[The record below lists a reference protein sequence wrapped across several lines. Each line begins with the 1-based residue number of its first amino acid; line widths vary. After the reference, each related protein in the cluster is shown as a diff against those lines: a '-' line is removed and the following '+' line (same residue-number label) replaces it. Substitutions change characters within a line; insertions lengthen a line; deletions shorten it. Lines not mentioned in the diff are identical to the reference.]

1 MKKSL
6 LILTMIAFI
15 NGINAQGNSSVAVAN
30 PNVEGLYATPSIC
43 AKILRLELSKL
54 NKYSVYDA
62 FDMEEVYDEDSNYR
76 SNCLSKSCLVEFGKK
91 LGADYMLTGSY
102 DLLANKIVITLK
114 MIDVKNSTIYKSGLR
129 EFTNQEKELQRMTEI
144 VLKEM
149 HGVPTDKELVDRL
162 KFDNDII
169 MKSNVG
175 KVSNSGPRI
184 GVGFMTGSFYEFATR
199 SKAQGG
205 LDIVPAVSM
214 IGYQLEAQYVGT
226 DNFSAL
232 AEFILNVNG
241 LEQGKFLPTLSILN
255 GFRFGSAGWEFAFGP
270 GFTLS
275 KTSNGFFDTEGH
287 YGNAGHYYSVEEY
300 SFPPSDWEAHVAAH
314 NNDPNNTDMLS
325 YDDYLTKNY
334 VIEETLDDRAS
345 VKGAFM
351 FVMAFGRTFRAG
363 ALNIPVNIFY
373 SSRQGGGIAGI
384 NVGFNV
390 TKKKTTLITG
400 M

>member
-6 LILTMIAFI
+6 LIFI
-15 NGINAQGNSSVAVAN
+15 TTAIVNGINAQGNSIAVSN
-30 PNVEGLYATPSIC
+30 PNVEGLYATPTIC
-43 AKILRLELSKL
+43 AKILQLELSKL
-54 NKYSVYDA
+54 NQYSVFDS
-62 FDMEEVYDEDSNYR
+62 FDMEEVYLKDSSFRN
-76 SNCLSKSCLVEFGKK
+76 NCLSKSCLVAFGKE
-91 LGADYMLTGSY
+91 LDADYMLTGSY

-114 MIDVKNSTIYKSGLR
+114 MIDVKNNSMYKSGLR

-149 HGVPTDKELVDRL
+149 LGIPVNSELVDQL

-169 MKSNVG
+169 TKSNVG
-175 KVSNSGPRI
+175 KVSNSGPRV
-184 GVGFMTGSFYEFATR
+184 GVGFMTGDFYEFATR

-205 LDIVPAVSM
+205 MDIVPAISM

-255 GFRFGSAGWEFAFGP
+255 GFRFGKAGWEFAFGP
-270 GFTLS
+270 GFTLTR
-275 KTSNGFFDTEGH
+275 TSNGFFDTQGA
-287 YGNAGHYYSVEEY
+287 YGAKDQYYSV
-300 SFPPSDWEAHVAAH
+300 SGWDSDW
-314 NNDPNNTDMLS
+314 NNYISSNNLAS
-325 YDDYLTKNY
+325 DDYTNLGYTL
-334 VIEETLDDRAS
+334 EETLDERAD

-351 FVMAFGRTFRAG
+351 FVMAFGRTFKAG

-373 SSRQGGGIAGI
+373 SSRGKGGIAGV

-390 TKKKTTLITG
+390 TKSKSTVGTG
-400 M
+400 I

>member
-1 MKKSL
+1 MKKTL
-6 LILTMIAFI
+6 LILITIAFV

-43 AKILRLELSKL
+43 AKIIRLELSKL

-62 FDMEEVYDEDSNYR
+62 FDMEEVYDQDSSYR
-76 SNCLSKSCLVEFGKK
+76 NNCLSKSCLIEFGSK
-91 LGADYMLTGSY
+91 LKADYMITGSY

-114 MIDVKNSTIYKSGLR
+114 MIDVKNGTIYKSGLR

-144 VLKEM
+144 VMKEM
-149 HGVPTDKELVDRL
+149 LAIPVNTELVDRL

-169 MKSNVG
+169 TKSNVG
-175 KVSNSGPRI
+175 KVSNSGPRV

-199 SKAQGG
+199 SKQQGG
-205 LDIVPAVSM
+205 MDIVPAISM

-226 DNFSAL
+226 GNFSAL

-270 GFTLS
+270 GFTLTR
-275 KTSNGFFDTEGH
+275 TSTGAFLGEDKVYTTNNEWTT
-287 YGNAGHYYSVEEY
+287 
-300 SFPPSDWEAHVAAH
+300 DWSSQHVWDESSGLSEWASLQAHMEDEAY
-314 NNDPNNTDMLS
+314 TDVLDNM
-325 YDDYLTKNY
+325 
-334 VIEETLDDRAS
+334 EETLDERAR

-373 SSRQGGGIAGI
+373 SSRGAGGIAGI

-390 TKKKTTLITG
+390 TKSKSTIGTG
-400 M
+400 L

>member
-1 MKKSL
+1 MKKTL
-6 LILTMIAFI
+6 LILITIAFV

-43 AKILRLELSKL
+43 AKIIRLELSKL

-62 FDMEEVYDEDSNYR
+62 FDMEEVYAQDSSYR
-76 SNCLSKSCLVEFGKK
+76 NNCLSKSCLIEFGNK
-91 LGADYMLTGSY
+91 LKADYMITGSY

-114 MIDVKNSTIYKSGLR
+114 MIDVKNGTIYKSGLR

-144 VLKEM
+144 VMKEM
-149 HGVPTDKELVDRL
+149 LAIPVNTELVDRL

-169 MKSNVG
+169 TKSNVG
-175 KVSNSGPRI
+175 KVSNSGPRV

-199 SKAQGG
+199 SKQQGG
-205 LDIVPAVSM
+205 MDIVPAISM

-226 DNFSAL
+226 GNFSAL

-270 GFTLS
+270 GFTLTR
-275 KTSNGFFDTEGH
+275 TSNGFFDTEGH
-287 YGNAGHYYSVEEY
+287 YGNAGDYYSVG
-300 SFPPSDWEAHVAAH
+300 SWNSDFSDYVYEN
-314 NNDPNNTDMLS
+314 NNDPNNTEMLS
-325 YDDYLTKNY
+325 DDDYTNQGY
-334 VIEETLDDRAS
+334 VAEETLDERAS

-363 ALNIPVNIFY
+363 ALNIPVNVFY
-373 SSRQGGGIAGI
+373 SSRGSGGIAGI

-390 TKKKTTLITG
+390 TKSKSTIGTG
-400 M
+400 L

>member
-6 LILTMIAFI
+6 LIFI
-15 NGINAQGNSSVAVAN
+15 TTAIVNSINAQGNSIAVSN
-30 PNVEGLYATPSIC
+30 PNVEGLYATPTIC
-43 AKILRLELSKL
+43 AKILQLELSKL
-54 NKYSVYDA
+54 NQYSVFDA
-62 FDMEEVYDEDSNYR
+62 FDMEEVYQRDSSFRN
-76 SNCLSKSCLVEFGKK
+76 NCLSKSCLVAFGKE
-91 LGADYMLTGSY
+91 LDADYMLTGSY

-114 MIDVKNSTIYKSGLR
+114 MIDVKNNSIYKSGLR
-129 EFTNQEKELQRMTEI
+129 EFTNQEKELQRMTEV

-149 HGVPTDKELVDRL
+149 LGMPVNSELVDQL

-169 MKSNVG
+169 TKSNVG
-175 KVSNSGPRI
+175 KVSNSGPRV
-184 GVGFMTGSFYEFATR
+184 GVGFMTGDFYEFATR

-205 LDIVPAVSM
+205 MDIVPAISM

-255 GFRFGSAGWEFAFGP
+255 GFRFGKAGWEFAFGP
-270 GFTLS
+270 GFTLTR
-275 KTSNGFFDTEGH
+275 TSNGFFDTQGA
-287 YGNAGHYYSVEEY
+287 YGTKDQYYSV
-300 SFPPSDWEAHVAAH
+300 SGWDSDW
-314 NNDPNNTDMLS
+314 NNYISSNNIAP
-325 YDDYLTKNY
+325 DDYTNLGYTL
-334 VIEETLDDRAS
+334 EETLDERAD

-363 ALNIPVNIFY
+363 ALNIPVNVFY
-373 SSRQGGGIAGI
+373 SSRGKGGIAGI

-390 TKKKTTLITG
+390 TKSKSTVGTG
-400 M
+400 I

>member
-6 LILTMIAFI
+6 LIFITTAII
-15 NGINAQGNSSVAVAN
+15 NGINAQGNSVAVSN
-30 PNVEGLYATPSIC
+30 PNVEGLYATPTIC
-43 AKILRLELSKL
+43 AKILQLELSKL
-54 NKYSVYDA
+54 NQYSVFDA
-62 FDMEEVYDEDSNYR
+62 FDMEEVYQRDSSYR
-76 SNCLSKSCLVEFGKK
+76 NNCLSKSCLVAFGKE
-91 LGADYMLTGSY
+91 LDADYMLTGSY

-114 MIDVKNSTIYKSGLR
+114 MIDVKNNSMYKSGLR
-129 EFTNQEKELQRMTEI
+129 EFTNQEKELQRMTEV

-149 HGVPTDKELVDRL
+149 LGIPVNNELVDQL

-169 MKSNVG
+169 TKSNVG
-175 KVSNSGPRI
+175 KVSNSGPRV
-184 GVGFMTGSFYEFATR
+184 GVGFMTGDFYEFATR

-205 LDIVPAVSM
+205 MDIVPAISM

-255 GFRFGSAGWEFAFGP
+255 GFRFGKAGWEFAFGP
-270 GFTLS
+270 GFTLTR
-275 KTSNGFFDTEGH
+275 TSNGFFDTQGA
-287 YGNAGHYYSVEEY
+287 YGAKDQYYSV
-300 SFPPSDWEAHVAAH
+300 SGWDSDW
-314 NNDPNNTDMLS
+314 NNYINSNNLAS
-325 YDDYLTKNY
+325 DDYMNLGYTL
-334 VIEETLDDRAS
+334 EETLDERAD

-351 FVMAFGRTFRAG
+351 FVMAFGRTFKAG

-373 SSRQGGGIAGI
+373 SSRGKGGIAGV

-390 TKKKTTLITG
+390 TKSKSTVGTG
-400 M
+400 I